1 LRQLQLPALAPL
13 SLEEATRGGLI
24 DYVPFPEALVGK
36 YQCHTQAD
44 LSALRAAGCTH
55 LFANV
60 QAGVASYMSSLRKP

>member
-1 LRQLQLPALAPL
+1 LQLPALAPL

-55 LFANV
+55 PFANV
-60 QAGVASYMSSLRKP
+60 QNGVASYMNSLRKP